1 MVNAND
7 SQPKKSADETEP
19 APVYDDASLVA
30 QVQDWIRNQAPW
42 WATSFMLHMFALS
55 MLLLIGRAIVSTPK
69 DDAPTFDAADV
80 QPAPAEPDLAPIP
93 LNDPPPDQG
102 MISPDVLLL
111 PNNPPGA
118 PDGHP
123 EIHTDTAPGGAG
135 TPQGPASAIPGFNPP
150 GIGAGPRMSFDKVP
164 GTGGSGGSGTNLFG
178 PRDRKLRPRGT
189 GETVYT
195 ERSVQAALSWL
206 YRHQMREGNWSLRD
220 FEKRCTDKSCTG
232 TASEESLCAATAM
245 GVLPFLAAGQT
256 HQNGVPRYR
265 QAVFAALY
273 WLVNHQAADGDLSAG
288 ATAQMYSHAL
298 GSIALCEA
306 YGMTKDRT
314 FGAAAQRSINF
325 IQAAQNSKSGGW
337 RYHPGEEGDTSVVG
351 WQLMALKSAQAAGL
365 TVSPVALDGTKRW
378 LLLVSKNGAGG
389 SSAAVGNGQFAYQ
402 PDGAPTP
409 TMSAV
414 GLLCNQYLHVGRADP
429 VIVGGVRYLMANA
442 PDEGGRNMYYWYY
455 ATQVM
460 HNMLDKDWDAWNRKM
475 RDILVH
481 EQIGAGCA
489 TGSWDPDR
497 PTRDAWGAQGGRLM
511 MTSFATLTLEVYYR
525 YLSVY
530 QNDQPDPFGGNRAPA
545 AKALKNVKAAGK

>member
-1 MVNAND
+1 MVNAQD
-7 SQPKKSADETEP
+7 SSPEKSADEKEL

-30 QVQDWIRNQAPW
+30 QVQDWVRNQAPW
-42 WATSFMLHMFALS
+42 WATSFMLHMLALS
-55 MLLLIGRAIVSTPK
+55 LLLLIGRAIVATPK

-80 QPAPAEPDLAPIP
+80 QPAPAEPDLARIP
-93 LNDPPPDQG
+93 LDEPPPDPG
-102 MISPDVLLL
+102 LITPDVLLL

-123 EIHTDTAPGGAG
+123 EILTDTAPGGPGA
-135 TPQGPASAIPGFNPP
+135 PQAVASAIPGFVPP
-150 GIGAGPRMSFDKVP
+150 GIGVGPKPLQGDFQGV
-164 GTGGSGGSGTNLFG
+164 GGSGGSGTNPFG
-178 PRDRKLRPRGT
+178 SRDRRFRPRGT
-189 GETVYT
+189 GDTVYT

-220 FEKRCTDKSCTG
+220 FEKRCTDKTCTG

-256 HQNGVPRYR
+256 HQNGMPRYR

-273 WLVNHQAADGDLSAG
+273 WLVNHQAPDGDLSAG
-288 ATAQMYSHAL
+288 ATSQMYSHAL

-314 FGAAAQRSINF
+314 FGAAARRSIYF

-365 TVSPVALDGTKRW
+365 TVSPAALDGTKRW

-389 SSAAVGNGQFAYQ
+389 SSATVGNGQFSYQ

-429 VIVGGVRYLMANA
+429 VIVGGVRYLMTNG
-442 PDEGGRNMYYWYY
+442 PDEG
-455 ATQVM
+455 AQHV
-460 HNMLDKDWDAWNRKM
+460 L
-475 RDILVH
+475 LVLRH
-481 EQIGAGCA
+481 AGH
-489 TGSWDPDR
+489 
-497 PTRDAWGAQGGRLM
+497 AQHARQRLGRLE
-511 MTSFATLTLEVYYR
+511 SQDARHLG
-525 YLSVY
+525 
-530 QNDQPDPFGGNRAPA
+530 PRADRRRLRHGKLGPRPA
-545 AKALKNVKAAGK
+545 NARRLGRSRRPADDD